1 MSNLV
6 PGVLLHHF
14 FIAVL
19 LSLPVSLVVLAWYR
33 RAVLRRMRER
43 GSAVAD
49 TPRLTPMAA
58 AGSARAEVT
67 SAPTESRLRVRLVA
81 VYTLAA
87 IAASAVS
94 TGLYFASFGLPFAAL
109 RAFMMGYALAWPL
122 VPTLAVMLTL
132 SLRRAVLL
140 VLGYYLA
147 GAAVILLWSLVSATV
162 LGRPGVSP
170 LGNLGAYT
178 GFLAVEALAPLAVI
192 AITGGRKLR
201 PVTPLVLA
209 GLLVFSFAAL
219 GLRAG
224 FLSLL
229 ESAAL
234 RRMLLVFHGSD
245 VVWFMLAS
253 LPVAY
258 ACWLALRAL
267 ARGYEAKAFSDTQLV
282 VDSWWLIAAFSIIV
296 TLASTRQWWGLLGLL
311 AFVAYRAVVTV
322 GLALWP
328 IDRRTGARRLLLLR
342 VFGFRR
348 RTERL
353 FDAVGDRW
361 RLSGSVQ
368 MIGGTDVAGRT
379 LDPGDI
385 VGFVGGRLRDQFV
398 SDRAHLE
405 QRLADL
411 DEARDPD
418 GRFRVNEFLCHDDT
432 WQGTLESLLLRSE
445 VVLMDLRGF
454 SHANTGCLYELGKLA
469 EHRRLERTLFVVDGT
484 TDVELLRATLTQ
496 AAAAGGVQGAPALH
510 SVHASG
516 PSSLELGRILG
527 SLSALS
533 AA

>member
-14 FIAVL
+14 GIAVL
-19 LSLPVSLVVLAWYR
+19 LALPVSLVVLAWYR

-43 GSAVAD
+43 GSAGPDA
-49 TPRLTPMAA
+49 PRLAPMAA
-58 AGSARAEVT
+58 AAAAQAEGKG
-67 SAPTESRLRVRLVA
+67 APPESRLRVRLVV

-94 TGLYFASFGLPFAAL
+94 TGLYLGSFDLPFGAL
-109 RAFMMGYALAWPL
+109 RAFTMGYALAWPL
-122 VPTLAVMLTL
+122 VPTLAVLLTL
-132 SLRRAVLL
+132 SLRQAVLL
-140 VLGYYLA
+140 VLGYYLV
-147 GAAVILLWSLVSATV
+147 GAAVVVLWSTVSAV

-170 LGNLGAYT
+170 LGNLGGYT
-178 GFLAVEALAPLAVI
+178 GFLAVEALPPLAVI
-192 AITGGRKLR
+192 AVTSGRKLR

-219 GLRAG
+219 GVQAG

-229 ESAAL
+229 DSVAL
-234 RRMLLVFHGSD
+234 RKMLLVFPRSD
-245 VVWFMLAS
+245 VVWFMLAA

-258 ACWLALRAL
+258 VCWLALRAL

-282 VDSWWLIAAFSIIV
+282 VDSWWLIAAFSTSV
-296 TLASTRQWWGLLGLL
+296 TLATTRQWWGLLGLV

-328 IDRRTGARRLLLLR
+328 IDGRTGARRLLLLR

-353 FDAVGDRW
+353 FDAVGERW

-398 SDRAHLE
+398 SDRAQLE
-405 QRLADL
+405 RRLADL
-411 DEARDPD
+411 DDARDPD

-454 SHANTGCLYELGKLA
+454 SQANSGCLYELGKLA

-484 TDVELLRATLTQ
+484 TDVELLRATLAQ
-496 AAAAGGVQGAPALH
+496 AAAAGGAQGAPALH
-510 SVHASG
+510 TVHTSG